1 MILSLLLSTSF
12 AATYTA
18 GSSDCPSWALCT
30 AVPAAGS
37 VAQFETWASNQ
48 LSITS
53 GATIDMDGDGI
64 PDDPGSLSSED
75 WAIGGSSIADSLIL
89 NPFPKFPFIVQAPG
103 GEIHIYPGGP
113 VIFVPDPLPDTGIA
127 PGEEEDTAAPVD
139 TGDGGDTSAGGST
152 GVISGYSVDENPSS
166 AEVLSFMGGFQV
178 GNTMGVVNPTSQ
190 TAYTATVG
198 ALATVDHGYGYSTT
212 QVRVDAPNGD
222 SYLVL
227 AAGTAIYAT
236 KI

>member
-1 MILSLLLSTSF
+1 
-12 AATYTA
+12 
-18 GSSDCPSWALCT
+18 
-30 AVPAAGS
+30 
-37 VAQFETWASNQ
+37 
-48 LSITS
+48 
-53 GATIDMDGDGI
+53 
-64 PDDPGSLSSED
+64 
-75 WAIGGSSIADSLIL
+75 
-89 NPFPKFPFIVQAPG
+89 
-103 GEIHIYPGGP
+103 
-113 VIFVPDPLPDTGIA
+113 
-127 PGEEEDTAAPVD
+127 
-139 TGDGGDTSAGGST
+139 
-152 GVISGYSVDENPSS
+152 
-166 AEVLSFMGGFQV
+166 MGGFQV